1 MARPDII
8 YSRSSR
14 RRDGGDAASS
24 IFMSDTFPEQFSEQA
39 RADFQ
44 RARFKAFINRVWGSL
59 SGQGQPTTLLSYD
72 EIKEKLHIGGPI
84 YRGVQ
89 TVRVDQIAGSLNRYH
104 EFDRVFLPAS
114 DKLAERWQR
123 VNRAFY
129 QEISLPPVVL
139 YKVGQV
145 YFVVDGHHRVSVAR
159 EQGQIYIE
167 AEVRECAT
175 RVNLTPDIRL
185 EDLEI
190 LGTKVKFLERTSL
203 DTLRP
208 DANIKVTIPDGFD
221 RMLEHIAVHRYFM
234 GLDWKRDISEEE
246 AVTHW
251 YDTVYMP
258 IINVIHD
265 SNILKDFPGKTEGDL
280 YLWVLDHQ
288 HYLQQEE
295 GASLQPPEEAARN
308 FLGDD
313 VKKHVR
319 KTRSDKGQKRKK

>member
-1 MARPDII
+1 MLD
-8 YSRSSR
+8 
-14 RRDGGDAASS
+14 
-24 IFMSDTFPEQFSEQA
+24 QFSEQA
-39 RADFQ
+39 RSDFQ
-44 RARFKAFINRVWGSL
+44 RARFKAFMNRAWATL
-59 SGQGQPTTLLSYD
+59 SGQPTTLLSYD

-89 TVRVDQIAGSLNRYH
+89 TVRVEQIEGSLNRYH
-104 EFDRVFLPAS
+104 EFDRVFKPAS
-114 DKLAERWQR
+114 DKLAERWQS

-139 YKVGQV
+139 YKVGEV

-159 EQGQIYIE
+159 EQGQIFIE

-175 RVNLTPDIRL
+175 RVNLTPNLRL

-190 LGTKVKFLERTSL
+190 LGNKVNFLERTSL
-203 DTLRP
+203 DSLRP

-246 AVTHW
+246 AITHW
-251 YDTVYMP
+251 YDNVYMP
-258 IINVIHD
+258 VVKVIRD
-265 SNILKDFPGKTEGDL
+265 TDILKEFPSKTEGDL

-288 HYLQQEE
+288 RYLVEE
-295 GASLQPPEEAARN
+295 GETLQPPEAAART
-308 FLGDD
+308 FVDEGA
-313 VKKHVR
+313 KKPVR
-319 KTRSDKGQKRKK
+319 KPRSGKGKKRKQ

>member
-1 MARPDII
+1 
-8 YSRSSR
+8 
-14 RRDGGDAASS
+14 
-24 IFMSDTFPEQFSEQA
+24 MSDSISEQA

-44 RARFKAFINRVWGSL
+44 QARFRAFMNRIWATL
-59 SGQGQPTTLLSYD
+59 SGQPSTLLSYD

-84 YRGVQ
+84 YRGVK

-114 DKLAERWQR
+114 DKLEERWTS

-139 YKVGQV
+139 YKVGEV

-159 EQGQIYIE
+159 RQGQIYIE

-175 RVNLTPDIRL
+175 RVNITPNIRP

-190 LGTKVKFLERTSL
+190 LENKVNFLERTSIDEL
-203 DTLRP
+203 IP
-208 DANIKVTIPDGFD
+208 EANIKLTIPDGFD

-246 AVTHW
+246 AIRHW

-258 IINVIHD
+258 IVRVIRETD
-265 SNILKDFPGKTEGDL
+265 ILSEFPNKTEGDL

-288 HYLQQEE
+288 RYLVEQGE
-295 GASLQPPEEAARN
+295 SLQPPEEAALN
-308 FLGDD
+308 FQDA
-313 VKKHVR
+313 VKSR
-319 KTRSDKGQKRKK
+319 KARKPRSDKGKSRKKK

>member
-1 MARPDII
+1 
-8 YSRSSR
+8 
-14 RRDGGDAASS
+14 
-24 IFMSDTFPEQFSEQA
+24 MSDHFSEPFSDQA
-39 RADFQ
+39 RVDFQ
-44 RARFKAFINRVWGSL
+44 RARFKAFVNRLWGTL
-59 SGQGQPTTLLSYD
+59 SGQPTTLLSYD
-72 EIKEKLHIGGPI
+72 DIKEKLHIGGPI

-89 TVRVDQIAGSLNRYH
+89 TVLVDQIAGSLNRYH

-114 DKLAERWQR
+114 DKLAPRWQS

-159 EQGQIYIE
+159 EQGQLYIE

-175 RVNLTPDIRL
+175 RVNLTPNIRM
-185 EDLEI
+185 EDLVI
-190 LGTKVKFLERTSL
+190 LGTKVNFLERTSL
-203 DTLRP
+203 DSLRP
-208 DANIKVTIPDGFD
+208 DSNIKLTIPDGFD

-246 AVTHW
+246 AITHW

-258 IINVIHD
+258 VVQVIRD
-265 SNILKDFPGKTEGDL
+265 TNILKEFPGKTEGDL

-288 HYLQQEE
+288 RFLVDTGEP
-295 GASLQPPEEAARN
+295 LQPPETAART
-308 FLGDD
+308 FVD
-313 VKKHVR
+313 KKPAR
-319 KTRSDKGQKRKK
+319 KPRSDKGKKRK

>member
-1 MARPDII
+1 
-8 YSRSSR
+8 
-14 RRDGGDAASS
+14 
-24 IFMSDTFPEQFSEQA
+24 MSNPSDHNEQA

-44 RARFKAFINRVWGSL
+44 RARFKAFMNRVWSTI
-59 SGQGQPTTLLSYD
+59 SGQPSTLLSYD

-89 TVRVDQIAGSLNRYH
+89 TVRVDQVAGSLNRYH

-114 DKLAERWQR
+114 DQLADRWQS

-175 RVNLTPDIRL
+175 RVNITADIKP

-190 LGTKVKFLERTSL
+190 LEDKVHFLERTSL
-203 DTLRP
+203 DRLIP
-208 DANIKVTIPDGFD
+208 EANIKLTIPDGFE
-221 RMLEHIAVHRYFM
+221 RMLEHIAVHHYFM
-234 GLDWKRDISEEE
+234 GIDLKRDITEEE
-246 AVTHW
+246 AIRHW
-251 YDTVYMP
+251 YETVYMP
-258 IINVIHD
+258 IINVIRET
-265 SNILKDFPGKTEGDL
+265 NIIKDLPGKTEGDL

-288 HYLQQEE
+288 HYLLEEE
-295 GASLQPPEEAARN
+295 GAQLQAPEEAART
-308 FLGDD
+308 FVADEI
-313 VKKHVR
+313 VPTR
-319 KTRSDKGQKRKK
+319 KPRSDKGKKRKQ

>member
-1 MARPDII
+1 MPDPI
-8 YSRSSR
+8 
-14 RRDGGDAASS
+14 
-24 IFMSDTFPEQFSEQA
+24 SEQA

-44 RARFKAFINRVWGSL
+44 RARFKAFMNRVWATL
-59 SGQGQPTTLLSYD
+59 SGQQTTLLSYD
-72 EIKEKLHIGGPI
+72 DIKEKLRIGGPI
-84 YRGVQ
+84 YRGVK

-167 AEVRECAT
+167 AEVRECST
-175 RVNLTPDIRL
+175 RVNITADIQP

-190 LGTKVKFLERTSL
+190 LESKVRFLERTAL
-203 DTLRP
+203 DSLRP
-208 DANIKVTIPDGFD
+208 DANIKATIPDGFD

-234 GLDWKRDISEEE
+234 GLDWKRDISEQE
-246 AVTHW
+246 AIAHW
-251 YDTVYMP
+251 YENVYMP
-258 IINVIHD
+258 VINVIRE
-265 SNILKDFPGKTEGDL
+265 SGIIREFPEKTEGDL

-288 HYLQQEE
+288 HYLAQEE
-295 GASLQPPEEAARN
+295 DIPLQPPQEAARDFFGVEN
-308 FLGDD
+308 
-313 VKKHVR
+313 KKPARIKKR
-319 KTRSDKGQKRKK
+319 KTKKPNMEKK